1 MASAGK
7 QKRVSASRAIHKAI
21 DIGNEFLGATNVELP
36 VRQHEVH
43 LDVHFPED
51 NSVLPGQGPGTPSAP
66 LRLTGR

>member
-1 MASAGK
+1 
-7 QKRVSASRAIHKAI
+7 
-21 DIGNEFLGATNVELP
+21 